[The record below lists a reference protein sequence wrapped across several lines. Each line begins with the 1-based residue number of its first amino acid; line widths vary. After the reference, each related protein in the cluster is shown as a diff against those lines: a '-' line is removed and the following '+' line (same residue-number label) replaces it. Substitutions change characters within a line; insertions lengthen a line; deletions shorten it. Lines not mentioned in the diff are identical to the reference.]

1 MSKYVDIEAEHSKS
15 DTEDEQDDKPTE
27 SDNEFIDDTPYPE
40 DISLH
45 RLKRFSD
52 IIKGADTQ
60 QQILQSGK
68 GRHTTETTTAK
79 SNGKIHEKKKR
90 FHLHAKNIGLTYPQC
105 TLTKE
110 ELMNHIREKL
120 QEHEGKIVVCE
131 EDHHETDGKH
141 LHAAIMLEEALQI
154 HKENYFDTEDYHC
167 NIQATRN
174 TTDWLRY
181 VTKDGNYTCHPENY
195 DPKELLTQRSKKKAT
210 IGYAIVQDI
219 KQGATKSDLYER
231 YPEYLLLHSKQVI
244 QYQQETKEAQYKK
257 QQKQKWADVINTEPR
272 NPNDFTAMRITGWL
286 NHNVIAKQHKFGS
299 KNLWLYGKT
308 RMGKTSLKQLLNQAG
323 LNMHEIDMGSTFYD
337 GLNDETQLIVYD
349 EFKGQKTITDMNRIC
364 DGSITRLNTKGGSFL
379 KTNPTPVLVLSNYTI
394 KDCYSHTDEAHL
406 ETLQRRFTEIEIT
419 VFLEININVKQ
430 GLAIQTPKNE
440 ETD

>member
-1 MSKYVDIEAEHSKS
+1 
-15 DTEDEQDDKPTE
+15 
-27 SDNEFIDDTPYPE
+27 
-40 DISLH
+40 
-45 RLKRFSD
+45 
-52 IIKGADTQ
+52 
-60 QQILQSGK
+60 
-68 GRHTTETTTAK
+68 
-79 SNGKIHEKKKR
+79 
-90 FHLHAKNIGLTYPQC
+90 
-105 TLTKE
+105 
-110 ELMNHIREKL
+110 
-120 QEHEGKIVVCE
+120 
-131 EDHHETDGKH
+131 
-141 LHAAIMLEEALQI
+141 
-154 HKENYFDTEDYHC
+154 
-167 NIQATRN
+167 
-174 TTDWLRY
+174 
-181 VTKDGNYTCHPENY
+181 
-195 DPKELLTQRSKKKAT
+195 
-210 IGYAIVQDI
+210 
-219 KQGATKSDLYER
+219 
-231 YPEYLLLHSKQVI
+231 
-244 QYQQETKEAQYKK
+244 
-257 QQKQKWADVINTEPR
+257 
-272 NPNDFTAMRITGWL
+272 MRITGWL

-440 ETD
+440 DTD